1 MLIGAQCVH
10 ITMTISPIN
19 QDAYETC
26 VGGELAENADA
37 YADENNK
44 EVYKKSV
51 ATITIYMNYYMRN
64 VA

>member
-44 EVYKKSV
+44 EV
-51 ATITIYMNYYMRN
+51 
-64 VA
+64 